1 MTPATLTPPP
11 ASSTGPKPY
20 RWSAAEFHD
29 LSDQGRF
36 EGKRVILLRGEI
48 LQLLAPNPHHD
59 TGMILAA
66 EVLTAVFRP
75 GYVVRNQMA
84 LELSLDTDP
93 VPDLAFVPGSA
104 RDYSNRQPNKAV
116 LVVEIADTTFDY
128 DITIKAELYATGGI
142 PDCWV
147 LDVTGGRLH
156 VFRDPALLPA
166 SLGATAYRTHLNLGP
181 GDTISPLA
189 VPTATVTIAD
199 LLP

>member
-11 ASSTGPKPY
+11 VGSTGPKPY

-36 EGKRVILLRGEI
+36 EGKRVILIRGEI
-48 LQLLAPNPHHD
+48 LQIAAPNPLHN
-59 TGMILAA
+59 TSLTLAA

-104 RDYSNRQPNKAV
+104 RDYSNRQATTAA
-116 LVVEIADTTFDY
+116 LVVEIADSTFDY
-128 DITIKAELYATGGI
+128 DITAKAELYATGGI
-142 PDCWV
+142 PEYWV

-156 VFRDPALLPA
+156 VFRGPAPLPP
-166 SLGATAYRTHLNLGP
+166 SLGATAYRTHLNLGA

-189 VPTATVTIAD
+189 VPTAIVSVAD

>member
-48 LQLLAPNPHHD
+48 LQMAAPNPHHD
-59 TGMILAA
+59 TGLLLAT

-75 GYVVRNQMA
+75 RYVVRNQMG
-84 LELSLDTDP
+84 LDLGQDTDP

-104 RDYSNRQPNKAV
+104 RDYSNRQATTAA
-116 LVVEIADTTFDY
+116 LVVEVADSTFDY
-128 DITIKAELYATGGI
+128 DITVKAELYATGGI
-142 PDCWV
+142 PDYWV
-147 LDVTGGRLH
+147 LDVAGARLH
-156 VFRDPALLPA
+156 VFRDPAPLPT

-189 VPTATVTIAD
+189 VPTATVTVAD

>member
-11 ASSTGPKPY
+11 VNSTGPKPY

-36 EGKRVILLRGEI
+36 EGKRVILIRGEI
-48 LQLLAPNPHHD
+48 LQMTAPNPLHN
-59 TGMILAA
+59 TGLTLTA
-66 EVLTAVFRP
+66 EVLTALFRP

-104 RDYSNRQPNKAV
+104 RDYSNRQATTAA
-116 LVVEIADTTFDY
+116 LVVEVADSTFDY
-128 DITIKAELYATGGI
+128 DITVKAELYATGGI
-142 PDCWV
+142 PDYWV
-147 LDVTGGRLH
+147 LDVAGARLH
-156 VFRDPALLPA
+156 VFRDPAPLPT

-189 VPTATVTIAD
+189 VPTATVTVAD